1 MQLDLALF
9 LSCFPSIN
17 YIKTWYL
24 FPASFLWERGNK
36 GELFP
41 THQESSQY
49 NLLLREMYK
58 PLLYK
63 SSDKAPPKESI
74 INQVVDADENVTML
88 CSVLKCELTT
98 TSNVR
103 ESSFQTNRG
112 HSASLIHLVDRTED
126 CVKEL
131 WGLNG
136 CQNPWP
142 FSPLRFGSTAI
153 KKATDVCPLHVNP
166 ALPWETDVWKMTS

>member
-1 MQLDLALF
+1 M
-9 LSCFPSIN
+9 LSSIN

-24 FPASFLWERGNK
+24 FPVSFLWERGNK

-49 NLLLREMYK
+49 NLLLRVMCK

-74 INQVVDADENVTML
+74 INQVVDAYGMKQPNADENVTML
-88 CSVLKCELTT
+88 CSVLKCELTAT
-98 TSNVR
+98 LNVC

-112 HSASLIHLVDRTED
+112 HSASLILLDRTED

-166 ALPWETDVWKMTS
+166 ALSWETDVWKMTS